1 MRVAASAALAL
12 SVALSGYALAA
23 DNSDTSGPA
32 QGTNVKPSTAPQNTS
47 PDSTGNMSKGDT
59 MTKAHPPAAE
69 GDPGHA
75 GMKGS
80 KSGPAAK

>member
-1 MRVAASAALAL
+1 MRIAASAALAL

-23 DNSDTSGPA
+23 DNSATSGPA

-80 KSGPAAK
+80 KSGPAAR